1 VSRRASSSRPSAS
14 RTALTALVRGRRRR
28 RPHPLLD
35 QPALRREALDAR
47 RSLLARALRGPH
59 WRALA
64 RVDLAGM
71 RLIRSTAVSD
81 RSTRA
86 IVAFSR
92 TGEHGALWLTIGA
105 AGAVLDGRRRDRW
118 ATGIAAVGAAY
129 VANTTIKQVARRPR
143 PQLRDLPP
151 LIPTPTQLSFPS
163 SHAASSFAAASAY
176 SGLLPRTPLYVVAG
190 AMATSRVH
198 LGVHYPSDILVGAAL
213 GTVAARAVRAV
224 ARTADP
230 VEERWEAHHHR
241 PGQATATDSAAAAAQ
256 EGPAR

>member
-1 VSRRASSSRPSAS
+1 MPRRASRHRSRPSGPLPLLPA
-14 RTALTALVRGRRRR
+14 RGRRR

-35 QPALRREALDAR
+35 DAALRREAIDAR

-64 RVDLAGM
+64 KVDLAGM

-81 RSTRA
+81 GSTRA

-92 TGEHGALWLTIGA
+92 TGEHGALWLALGA
-105 AGAVLDGRRRDRW
+105 AGVTLDRRRREQW
-118 ATGIAAVGAAY
+118 ALGLSSVAVAY

-176 SGLLPRTPLYVVAG
+176 SSVLPATPLYVVAG

-198 LGVHYPSDILVGAAL
+198 LGVHYPSDILIGAAL
-213 GTVAARAVRAV
+213 GTAAAKAVRTT
-224 ARTADP
+224 ARLVGWAEERQDARHHPTSAEPSAPATDPQEDP
-230 VEERWEAHHHR
+230 VR
-241 PGQATATDSAAAAAQ
+241 
-256 EGPAR
+256 